1 MEARYAFETSPLGT
15 AGAVKNAEEE
25 LGPGGFLVFNGD
37 ILSDVDL
44 TALIAFHTNHGAT
57 ATLLTTL
64 VEDPRRYGLVDRRD
78 DGHIASFIEKPG
90 DDRRGPGLINAGVY
104 VLEHDVLA
112 MIPPD
117 REFSIERAVF
127 PVLAGTRRPVQLC
140 R

>member
-1 MEARYAFETSPLGT
+1 M
-15 AGAVKNAEEE
+15 
-25 LGPGGFLVFNGD
+25 GGQ
-37 ILSDVDL
+37 
-44 TALIAFHTNHGAT
+44 

-90 DDRRGPGLINAGVY
+90 EDWRGPGLINAGVY

-127 PVLAGTRRPVQLC
+127 PVLAGNGSDCTALSARATGVTSARPRATSKPTSTC
-140 R
+140 